1 MYLVIH
7 EYLSPTCYIHY
18 TRCIYLV
25 EGGLQL
31 LVLLLQLGLVVV
43 ESGKVVLE
51 AAGQLLGLQLATD
64 GAHQGLL
71 GHDELAG
78 QGRGGRQLVVEKR
91 EVGLCQG
98 PLPHHISTSLELERV
113 GKERKER
120 DIVRYTFRVKGS
132 EHNYCVCFPVFS
144 CSGLRL
150 EIDPMG
156 DVY

>member
-1 MYLVIH
+1 M
-7 EYLSPTCYIHY
+7 
-18 TRCIYLV
+18 
-25 EGGLQL
+25 

-64 GAHQGLL
+64 GAHKGLL

-120 DIVRYTFRVKGS
+120 DIVCYKFRVKGS
-132 EHNYCVCFPVFS
+132 EHNHCVCFPS
-144 CSGLRL
+144 LLLLRPSL
-150 EIDPMG
+150 G
-156 DVY
+156 N

>member
-1 MYLVIH
+1 M
-7 EYLSPTCYIHY
+7 
-18 TRCIYLV
+18 
-25 EGGLQL
+25 

-120 DIVRYTFRVKGS
+120 DIVLTHSEPRVQ
-132 EHNYCVCFPVFS
+132 NTIIVYVVPVFS

-150 EIDPMG
+150 EVDPMG